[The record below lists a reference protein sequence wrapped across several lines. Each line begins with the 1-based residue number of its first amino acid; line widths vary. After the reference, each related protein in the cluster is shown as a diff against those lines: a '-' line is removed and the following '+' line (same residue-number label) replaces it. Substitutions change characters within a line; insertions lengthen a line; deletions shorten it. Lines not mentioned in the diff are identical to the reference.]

1 MNIFQN
7 RRQHLFSILLI
18 FVGFLCMEHAS
29 AFCLDGRRPSLAIET
44 KSSNFIIIGRV
55 KKATDYTSPDDPD
68 GIAGTKYVV
77 SVMDVLRGNPPKTLI
92 VNSENTS
99 SRFPLIVGQ
108 RYLLFIKG
116 LPTDGLVD
124 SCGNSGAA
132 NEKKA
137 VIAKLRGNRIKA

>member
-1 MNIFQN
+1 
-7 RRQHLFSILLI
+7 
-18 FVGFLCMEHAS
+18 MEHAS
-29 AFCLDGRRPSLAIET
+29 AFCLDGRRPSLTIET
-44 KSSNFIIIGRV
+44 KLSNFVIIGRV

-68 GIAGTKYVV
+68 GITGTKYVV
-77 SVMDVLRGNPPKTLI
+77 SVTQVFRGSPPKTLV

-124 SCGNSGAA
+124 SCGNSGVA
-132 NEKKA
+132 NERKA
-137 VIAKLRGNRIKA
+137 MIAKLRGNRIKTSGI